1 LLSTAAATD
10 GRNARTDGANG
21 SPDRTNDRTNDSTNR
36 MNNSSDRTFISKDGT
51 SEKIEGDEAKVGERM
66 ESRVNDD
73 SENNDNI
80 DSNDNPEVRYEVKNI
95 LNSSGN
101 NNIINESNTDN
112 IVNESSTDNSEGR
125 ATDATQSATGSESKT
140 EAEIRH
146 LLEKIHSSQEE
157 RQRAATPCSGCG
169 RRHHASRMP
178 WTNST
183 SCNPVIGLDVD
194 DEDFQNAEDDVV
206 AEPHLL
212 DLPFIFDNAQVN
224 NLLLVAMNL
233 SFAMVVGIYLDEK
246 FLRLIHRHHHDL
258 FPPPIWAQVVHFVVV
273 VLVTFASLLRF
284 WRSVLSFNPD

>member
-1 LLSTAAATD
+1 MEGEEASFLSTAAATD
-10 GRNARTDGANG
+10 RTNARTDGANG
-21 SPDRTNDRTNDSTNR
+21 SPLDGTNDSTNR
-36 MNNSSDRTFISKDGT
+36 MNGSPDRTIISKDET
-51 SEKIEGDEAKVGERM
+51 SGSPNGSIPSRVEERI
-66 ESRVNDD
+66 ESRDNDD
-73 SENNDNI
+73 SEENDSI

-101 NNIINESNTDN
+101 NNIIHENN
-112 IVNESSTDNSEGR
+112 TDNSEGS
-125 ATDATQSATGSESKT
+125 AMNATQSATGSESKT

-212 DLPFIFDNAQVN
+212 DLPFVFDNVQVN

-233 SFAMVVGIYLDEK
+233 SVAMVVGIYFDDK

-258 FPPPIWAQVVHFVVV
+258 FPPPIWAQVVNFVFV
-273 VLVTFASLLRF
+273 VLVTFTSLLRF
-284 WRSVLSFNPD
+284 WRSVLTVNPD